1 MNQQLALLDPSQG
14 KSELWFRAVDLLG
27 RPVADVPVH
36 ECEGGWDEAEK
47 WCYLAVVGI
56 NGAIGLAREIER
68 VACKAAGIDRSGEL
82 IAPCCE
88 DAPFDRHY
96 LAHVAAHLRP
106 V

>member
-1 MNQQLALLDPSQG
+1 MADQLALLPTSAG
-14 KSELWFRAVDLLG
+14 RPELWFRAVDLLG

-47 WCYLAVVGI
+47 WCYLEVLGI
-56 NGAIGLAREIER
+56 NREIRFAWAIER
-68 VACKAAGIDRSGEL
+68 RASDAAGLPPLHIPP
-82 IAPCCE
+82 APCCA

-96 LAHVAAHLRP
+96 LAHVVARLRP